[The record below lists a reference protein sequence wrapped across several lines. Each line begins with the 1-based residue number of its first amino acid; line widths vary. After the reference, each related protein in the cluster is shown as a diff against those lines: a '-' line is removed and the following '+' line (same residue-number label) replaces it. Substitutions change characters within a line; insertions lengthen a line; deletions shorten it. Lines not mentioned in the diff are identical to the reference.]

1 MSLNVE
7 RIKQK
12 VKRAI
17 TIMPTEITLMRKTNI
32 DDGMGGYIEGNPD
45 TVATFQGFLDDSHKS
60 VWLDIAKDSGT
71 INRTR
76 SIRLLA
82 VCEGFEIKKGDYF
95 EVKGLKYNVTYPGEI
110 IEGVYNA
117 DLEVIQ

>member
-7 RIKQK
+7 KIKQK
-12 VKRAI
+12 VKRATAI
-17 TIMPTEITLMRKTNI
+17 KPTDIKLMRKTNI
-32 DDGMGGYIEGNPD
+32 DDGMGGHIEGKPD
-45 TVATFQGFLDDSHKS
+45 TVATFQAFLDDSHKS
-60 VWLDIAKDSGT
+60 VWLDITKDSGT

-95 EVKGLKYNVTYPGEI
+95 EVKGLKYSVTYPGEI
-110 IEGVYNA
+110 VEGIYNT